1 MTTPKIDGGCGET
14 GLYIQCWWE
23 FKTVF
28 SHWEMVFQVLIKLNM
43 QLPHVPEILL
53 LDIYPRDMKTS
64 VYIKFLL
71 EYLYQLY
78 L

>member
-43 QLPHVPEILL
+43 QLPYDLLIILL
-53 LDIYPRDMKTS
+53 GIYPREMKP
-64 VYIKFLL
+64 YDHIKT
-71 EYLYQLY
+71 YTKYS
-78 L
+78 